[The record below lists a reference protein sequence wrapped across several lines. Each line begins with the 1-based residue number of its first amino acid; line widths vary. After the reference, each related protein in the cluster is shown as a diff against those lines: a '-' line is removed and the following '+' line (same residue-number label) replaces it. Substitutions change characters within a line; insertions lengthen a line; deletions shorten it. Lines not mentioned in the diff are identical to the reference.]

1 MTNAD
6 DVSPGNSPEP
16 MFSPGYKLAGR
27 YRIVSLIG
35 EGAIGEVYEAFDEA
49 LAEPLAV
56 KTLRAQVASQAVTV
70 ERFRR
75 EIQLARKVTHRNVC
89 RTYDLGRHEMAD
101 GNVVTFLTMELLR
114 GTSLDRY
121 MRGRG
126 RMTTDEALP
135 FVLQMTAGLQA
146 AHTAGVIH
154 RDFKPG
160 NLVLVPEAGAGPDD
174 PQRLVISDFGLARRH
189 GLGEETITSTGESLG
204 TPLYMAPEQVHSGIE
219 PIAPATDLYALGIVM
234 YELVTDDMP
243 FKGNSTTVMALKRLK
258 ERPVSPRET
267 VPDLDPRWEAII
279 MKLLERAPAKRYQT
293 AAEVEGALTGAA
305 PAPVPSPSDETPTG
319 RFGALFGRKK
329 KS

>member
-1 MTNAD
+1 MTRAD
-6 DVSPGNSPEP
+6 DVPPEREPGPSVQ
-16 MFSPGYKLAGR
+16 SGDKLAGR
-27 YRIVSLIG
+27 YRIVNLIG

-49 LAEPLAV
+49 LAEPLAL

-75 EIQLARKVTHRNVC
+75 EIELARKVTHRNVC

-126 RMTTDEALP
+126 RLTTDEALP

-174 PQRLVISDFGLARRH
+174 RNAS
-189 GLGEETITSTGESLG
+189 
-204 TPLYMAPEQVHSGIE
+204 
-219 PIAPATDLYALGIVM
+219 
-234 YELVTDDMP
+234 
-243 FKGNSTTVMALKRLK
+243 
-258 ERPVSPRET
+258 
-267 VPDLDPRWEAII
+267 
-279 MKLLERAPAKRYQT
+279 
-293 AAEVEGALTGAA
+293 
-305 PAPVPSPSDETPTG
+305 
-319 RFGALFGRKK
+319 
-329 KS
+329 

>member
-1 MTNAD
+1 VPPNASLD
-6 DVSPGNSPEP
+6 HRFNPGD
-16 MFSPGYKLAGR
+16 KLAAR
-27 YRIVSLIG
+27 YRIVNLIG

-49 LAEPLAV
+49 LAEPLAL

-89 RTYDLGRHEMAD
+89 RTYDLGRHEMPD

-126 RMTTDEALP
+126 RLTTDEALP

-189 GLGEETITSTGESLG
+189 GLGEETSRWGRPFTWRPSRCTRASNRSRRRRISTRS
-204 TPLYMAPEQVHSGIE
+204 AS
-219 PIAPATDLYALGIVM
+219 
-234 YELVTDDMP
+234 
-243 FKGNSTTVMALKRLK
+243 
-258 ERPVSPRET
+258 
-267 VPDLDPRWEAII
+267 
-279 MKLLERAPAKRYQT
+279 
-293 AAEVEGALTGAA
+293 
-305 PAPVPSPSDETPTG
+305 
-319 RFGALFGRKK
+319 
-329 KS
+329 